1 MKLNQTAMLLAL
13 AAGSVIGQANAKSQ
27 DNELALRQKAM
38 ATNSFQSEIP
48 GLMNDH
54 VILGTAYNSDKKKF
68 LNVQTVA
75 GKTVETMG
83 NTRVQFEL
91 VNNGSYDE
99 VLRQLNGNVDVDVGF
114 PVIRVNAGG
123 HLAKEMASTEFSN
136 TYTFQASLTP
146 KKRVLQPLDSN
157 QGFKLTASGNTLAN
171 EYQSQLMTMAGDAFI
186 SEIEYG
192 AQLLINMKIEYL
204 SEQHKSE
211 IGGYLGVSYGAGNIG
226 IKVDGKLNYIDED
239 LKKSVRI
246 TVRAL
251 QKGGDPKQLL
261 SIIPNNIITCSLDNY
276 KPCFTLFEQAV
287 NYAKN
292 DFGAQFNG
300 LSDYN
305 VVRYKATPYE
315 VSSQDV
321 RRLDSGNRD
330 IRFETTYRTL
340 WLEDQFK
347 KSVNHEYRARAVLA
361 QYASWMTEAQRLKAE
376 RVKAAAYS
384 NAWIYEEHARI
395 CRDNPYG
402 TACTDSWNDYLN
414 SCGSSGV
421 DCVVDYSLADL
432 NIPADNM
439 TQYFKCENARE
450 ATANFGVEDN
460 QTSLGYRNL
469 GWAPTFVDPNDPVQG
484 LMVWLPCKRALPSYG
499 SAFDN

>member
-1 MKLNQTAMLLAL
+1 MNLYKQTIAAL
-13 AAGSVIGQANAKSQ
+13 IASTTPFAFADSNFV
-27 DNELALRQKAM
+27 NEAELMQKAQNVN
-38 ATNSFQSEIP
+38 TFQSEIP

-54 VILGTAYNSDKKKF
+54 IVLGTAYNSDQKRF

-75 GKTVETMG
+75 GETVETLG

-114 PVIRVNAGG
+114 PVIRVKAGG
-123 HLAKEMASTEFSN
+123 HLAKEMSSTEFSN

-146 KKRVLQPLDSN
+146 KKRVLMPADAN
-157 QGFKLTASGNTLAN
+157 IGYTLTPSGNTLAN
-171 EYQSQLMTMAGDAFI
+171 EYQSKLMSMAGDGFI

-226 IKVDGKLNYIDED
+226 ISVDGKLNYIDED

-276 KPCFTLFEQAV
+276 EPCFTLFEQAV

-292 DFGAQFNG
+292 DFGNQFNA

-315 VSSQDV
+315 ISSQDV
-321 RRLDSGNRD
+321 RRLDSGNKD

-347 KSVNHEYRARAVLA
+347 KSVNHEHRARGVLA
-361 QYASWMTEAQRLKAE
+361 QYASWMTDVQRQKAE
-376 RVKAAAYS
+376 GVQEAAYN
-384 NAWIYEEHARI
+384 NAWIYEQYARV

-402 TACTDSWNDYLN
+402 TACTDAWNDYLN
-414 SCGSSGV
+414 TCSGSGV
-421 DCVVDYSLADL
+421 GCIQNYTLADL

-450 ATANFGVEDN
+450 ATANFGVEEN
-460 QTSLGYRNL
+460 HVSLGFRQL
-469 GWAPTFVDPNDPVQG
+469 GWAPSFVDANDPAAGV
-484 LMVWLPCKRALPSYG
+484 MVWLPCKSALPTYG
-499 SAFDN
+499 TAFEN

>member
-1 MKLNQTAMLLAL
+1 MKKTTSTILLAL
-13 AAGSVIGQANAKSQ
+13 AASSSVFAMSD
-27 DNELALRQKAM
+27 DNNEVKLLQKAQSLN
-38 ATNSFQSEIP
+38 TFQSEIP

-54 VILGTAYNSDKKKF
+54 VVLGTAYNSDKKLF

-75 GKTVETMG
+75 GKVSETMG

-99 VLRQLNGNVDVDVGF
+99 VLSQLNGNVDVDVGF
-114 PVIRVNAGG
+114 PVIRVSAGG

-146 KKRVLQPLDSN
+146 KKRVLQPLDAN
-157 QGFKLTASGNTLAN
+157 AGFTLTPSGNTLAN
-171 EYQSQLMTMAGDAFI
+171 EYQSKLMSMAGDAFI

-261 SIIPNNIITCSLDNY
+261 NIIPNNIITCSLDNY

-292 DFGAQFNG
+292 DFGAQFNS

-315 VSSQDV
+315 VSSLDV

-347 KSVNHEYRARAVLA
+347 KSVNHEYRARGVLA

-376 RVKAAAYS
+376 RVKDAAYG
-384 NAWIYEEHARI
+384 NAWIYEEQARI

-402 TACTDSWNDYLN
+402 TACTDSWNDYLAT
-414 SCGSSGV
+414 CGTSGV
-421 DCVVDYSLADL
+421 NCIVDYSLADL

-460 QTSLGYRNL
+460 NTSLGYRNL
-469 GWAPTFVDPNDPVQG
+469 GWAPTFVDPDEPAKG
-484 LMVWLPCKRALPSYG
+484 LMVWLPCKTALPTYG
-499 SAFDN
+499 TSFDN